1 MCAMRCLN
9 CGTENAADAKFCV
22 GCGKSLRQRNF
33 SAKEENGRETYSG
46 TGFCEIGKT
55 ERGNPSSMAQAEV
68 SSGGSSSVLPRR
80 IAFAVVGFIIV
91 VAAVNIIQSLV
102 GNGKQQSSDDSQ
114 ESSSYYSSQKWDGV
128 IDGNSN
134 GSGDTSGQS
143 GIDSSYGNAGDN
155 NTNYTY
161 ACDEEDDKEDTYDE
175 EDAYDEEDTYD
186 VDVSEYI
193 FPDSETRKLT
203 KADLRNK
210 TSEEL
215 RLGRNEIYAR
225 HGRLFDDKELQEYF
239 DEQSWYFGTIDPSD
253 FVDSLELND
262 IERRNA
268 KFILKY
274 ENSKRN

>member
-1 MCAMRCLN
+1 
-9 CGTENAADAKFCV
+9 
-22 GCGKSLRQRNF
+22 
-33 SAKEENGRETYSG
+33 
-46 TGFCEIGKT
+46 
-55 ERGNPSSMAQAEV
+55 MAQAEV

-161 ACDEEDDKEDTYDE
+161 AYDEEDDKEDTYDE

>member
-1 MCAMRCLN
+1 MCWLWEEPATR
-9 CGTENAADAKFCV
+9 GFF
-22 GCGKSLRQRNF
+22 GKRG
-33 SAKEENGRETYSG
+33 KWGEIYRET
-46 TGFCEIGKT
+46 GFSEIGKT
-55 ERGNPSSMAQAEV
+55 ESGNLSSMAQAEV
-68 SSGGSSSVLPRR
+68 SSGGRSSVLPRR
-80 IAFAVVGFIIV
+80 IAFAIVGFIIV
-91 VAAVNIIQSLV
+91 LAVVNIIQSLV
-102 GNGKQQSSDDSQ
+102 DNGKQQSSNDGQ
-114 ESSSYYSSQKWDGV
+114 ESSSYYSSKKWDGV
-128 IDGNSN
+128 TDGNSN

-143 GIDSSYGNAGDN
+143 DIDSSYGNAGDN

-161 ACDEEDDKEDTYDE
+161 TYDE
-175 EDAYDEEDTYD
+175 EDDYD
-186 VDVSEYI
+186 VDESGYI
-193 FPDSETRKLT
+193 FPDSDTRKLT
-203 KADLRNK
+203 KADLRNM

-274 ENSKRN
+274 ENSN